1 MEISFRTRK
10 LQKMCNSKKDMQKD
24 LGTRNAEQLA
34 QRLAELTAANTL
46 GDMRSIPAARC
57 HELKQD
63 RKGQLAV
70 DLAYPHRLVFVPDHD
85 PVPTKDD
92 GGLDWT
98 RSRRFSV
105 IEILDYH

>member
-34 QRLAELTAANTL
+34 QRINELKAADTLA
-46 GDMRSIPAARC
+46 DMRCLPAARC

-63 RKGQLAV
+63 RKGQFAV
-70 DLAYPHRLVFVPDHD
+70 DLVHPKRLVFVHDHD
-85 PVPTKDD
+85 PVPAKDD

-98 RSRRFSV
+98 QITRILV
-105 IEILDYH
+105 VEITDYH